1 MYLTP
6 IGMFAANITV
16 TCPYLCIFNF
26 VWWHHASDWK
36 QLIHAIHPTMVC
48 G

>member
-6 IGMFAANITV
+6 IGMFAANTTV
-16 TCPYLCIFNF
+16 TSPNPCLFNF
-26 VWWHHASDWK
+26 IWWHHAFGWE
-36 QLIHAIHPTMVC
+36 QLTHATHPTMVC